1 MKALALFSMFSL
13 LPAIAVADANGCKV
27 GEPCT
32 VEGVLRIFRTPPA
45 PMGILEVEG
54 TCIPL
59 ALPDD
64 VLADPKWW
72 RDSSVTVIGFTH
84 SHRVADVTDGVLS
97 YELEG
102 RNVIGSLCNASPIV
116 LFVTEIKGK
125 AVGNRRTFGR
135 GASV

>member
-1 MKALALFSMFSL
+1 MKAFALLSIFLL
-13 LPAIAVADANGCKV
+13 LPVVAVADADGCTI

-64 VLADPKWW
+64 VLADPKW
-72 RDSSVTVIGFTH
+72 RRNSSVTIVGVAH
-84 SHRVADVTDGVLS
+84 SHRGADLTDGVLS

-116 LFVTEIKGK
+116 LFVTEIQT
-125 AVGNRRTFGR
+125 R
-135 GASV
+135 

>member
-1 MKALALFSMFSL
+1 MKAFALFLFLSL
-13 LPAIAVADANGCKV
+13 LPAIVLAGANECKI

-64 VLADPKWW
+64 VLADPKWLKN
-72 RDSSVTVIGFTH
+72 SPVTIVGFTH
-84 SHRVADVTDGVLS
+84 SHRGVDVTAGVLS

-116 LFVTEIKGK
+116 LFVTEIK
-125 AVGNRRTFGR
+125 ARP
-135 GASV
+135 

>member
-1 MKALALFSMFSL
+1 MKAIALLLLLSL
-13 LPAIAVADANGCKV
+13 LPTFAVADANECKV

-45 PMGILEVEG
+45 PMGILEVES

-72 RDSSVTVIGFTH
+72 RNTPVTIVGFTH
-84 SHRVADVTDGVLS
+84 SHHGGDVADGVLS
-97 YELEG
+97 YLLEG
-102 RNVIGSLCNASPIV
+102 RNVIGSLCNASPVV
-116 LFVTEIKGK
+116 LFVTEIKE
-125 AVGNRRTFGR
+125 TP
-135 GASV
+135 